1 MAGNNDIVIQE
12 EWLRTIDE
20 EEITSV
26 SEQIC
31 ISTKRNVVE
40 SSVSLRNKV
49 FLCGRHHYMLE
60 LLVGG
65 METFLKKRKSELK
78 AEFDRDDYPGATDM
92 KDKLAETNVM
102 RRMEQKFQLVKEFID
117 VNGVVFDRYENDL
130 HVENF
135 EISGGAMEAML
146 SYMVELREHHKTID
160 NILSIYQKLQKRVK
174 VSKNAIKLLDD
185 FRQEKHKELKR
196 LGKTSTIKELP
207 ITRVELFKNGD
218 IYWTKV
224 KCKDQGEDHGWL
236 AMLES
241 SKININSNLLD

>member
-1 MAGNNDIVIQE
+1 MAENGEVIIQE
-12 EWLRTIDE
+12 EWLRTVE
-20 EEITSV
+20 GEVASV
-26 SEQIC
+26 LEQID
-31 ISTKRNVVE
+31 ISTKRNSIE
-40 SSVSLRNKV
+40 SFTSLRNKV
-49 FLCGRHHYMLE
+49 FLCGRHHYLLK

-65 METFLKKRKSELK
+65 MEAFVKKRKIELK
-78 AEFDRDDYPGATDM
+78 EEFDRDDYPGATDM
-92 KDKLAETNVM
+92 KDKLAETDVM
-102 RRMEQKFQLVKEFID
+102 RRMNQKFQLVREFVD

-130 HVENF
+130 HTEQF
-135 EISGGAMEAML
+135 EISGGAMESIQ
-146 SYMVELREHHKTID
+146 SYMVELRKHHTTID
-160 NILSIYQKLQKRVK
+160 NLLTIYLKLQKRVK

-196 LGKTSTIKELP
+196 LGKTSTIKKLP

>member
-1 MAGNNDIVIQE
+1 MAGNNDVAKQE
-12 EWLRTIDE
+12 EWLRTYE

-26 SEQIC
+26 SEQIR

-40 SSVSLRNKV
+40 SSVSLRKKV
-49 FLCGRHHYMLE
+49 FLCGRLHYMLE

-65 METFLKKRKSELK
+65 METFLKKRKTELK

-92 KDKLAETNVM
+92 KDKLAETDVM
-102 RRMEQKFQLVKEFID
+102 RRMKQKFQLVKEFID

-207 ITRVELFKNGD
+207 ITRIELFKNGD

-224 KCKDQGEDHGWL
+224 KCKNQGESHGWL